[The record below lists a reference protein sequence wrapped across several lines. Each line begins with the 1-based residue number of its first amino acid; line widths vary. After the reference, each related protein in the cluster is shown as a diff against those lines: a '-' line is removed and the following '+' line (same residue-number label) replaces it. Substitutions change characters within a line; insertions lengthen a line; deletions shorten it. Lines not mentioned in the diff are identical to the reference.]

1 MVKRVYKTLIKSY
14 QNSDLIKNKTRSK
27 DRVETSVRRK
37 SRSGSLS
44 KIEGNTKAPRNSPET
59 KMTGTPNFSRIR
71 SKTCT
76 ITRPHT
82 TDCPPKLLNLALNS
96 IQKAMDSKSKISQD
110 QVVAKIPSPK
120 TPSPKAQG
128 KQISEKIPIKVKSK
142 IPLRPKSKN
151 QLQLKV
157 RINPKTEVI
166 NKSPNQVS
174 DSNTEENQVQNRLPS
189 AWKNPPPPPMS
200 LLHPTKSKFRI
211 RSPTPG
217 PSKSKSESET
227 KSQVLRI
234 KSNASQV
241 SAKPESSQNSK
252 VRTRSR
258 SSQIREI
265 RKM

>member
-1 MVKRVYKTLIKSY
+1 MHNLKLKS
-14 QNSDLIKNKTRSK
+14 
-27 DRVETSVRRK
+27 
-37 SRSGSLS
+37 
-44 KIEGNTKAPRNSPET
+44 
-59 KMTGTPNFSRIR
+59 
-71 SKTCT
+71 
-76 ITRPHT
+76 
-82 TDCPPKLLNLALNS
+82 
-96 IQKAMDSKSKISQD
+96 SQF
-110 QVVAKIPSPK
+110 ICS
-120 TPSPKAQG
+120 
-128 KQISEKIPIKVKSK
+128 
-142 IPLRPKSKN
+142 RPKSKN

-166 NKSPNQVS
+166 NKSQNQVS
-174 DSNTEENQVQNRLPS
+174 DNNSEEKNQVQNRLPS
-189 AWKNPPPPPMS
+189 AWKNPPPTPMS
-200 LLHPTKSKFRI
+200 LLPPTKSKFRI

-241 SAKPESSQNSK
+241 SVKPESSQNSK

>member
-1 MVKRVYKTLIKSY
+1 MHNLKLKS
-14 QNSDLIKNKTRSK
+14 SK
-27 DRVETSVRRK
+27 FICS
-37 SRSGSLS
+37 
-44 KIEGNTKAPRNSPET
+44 
-59 KMTGTPNFSRIR
+59 
-71 SKTCT
+71 
-76 ITRPHT
+76 
-82 TDCPPKLLNLALNS
+82 
-96 IQKAMDSKSKISQD
+96 
-110 QVVAKIPSPK
+110 
-120 TPSPKAQG
+120 
-128 KQISEKIPIKVKSK
+128 
-142 IPLRPKSKN
+142 RPKSKN

-166 NKSPNQVS
+166 NKSQNQVS
-174 DSNTEENQVQNRLPS
+174 GINTEENQVQNKPPS
-189 AWKNPPPPPMS
+189 AWKNPPPTPMS
-200 LLHPTKSKFRI
+200 LLPPTKSKFRI

-241 SAKPESSQNSK
+241 IVKPESSQNSK

>member
-1 MVKRVYKTLIKSY
+1 MHNLKLKS
-14 QNSDLIKNKTRSK
+14 SK
-27 DRVETSVRRK
+27 Y
-37 SRSGSLS
+37 
-44 KIEGNTKAPRNSPET
+44 
-59 KMTGTPNFSRIR
+59 
-71 SKTCT
+71 
-76 ITRPHT
+76 
-82 TDCPPKLLNLALNS
+82 
-96 IQKAMDSKSKISQD
+96 IS
-110 QVVAKIPSPK
+110 S
-120 TPSPKAQG
+120 
-128 KQISEKIPIKVKSK
+128 
-142 IPLRPKSKN
+142 RPKSKN

-166 NKSPNQVS
+166 NKSQNKVS
-174 DSNTEENQVQNRLPS
+174 DKDTEENHVQNKPLS
-189 AWKNPPPPPMS
+189 AWKNPPPTPMT
-200 LLHPTKSKFRI
+200 LLPTKSKFRI

-241 SAKPESSQNSK
+241 SVKPESSQNSK

>member
-1 MVKRVYKTLIKSY
+1 MHNLKLKS
-14 QNSDLIKNKTRSK
+14 SK
-27 DRVETSVRRK
+27 FICS
-37 SRSGSLS
+37 
-44 KIEGNTKAPRNSPET
+44 
-59 KMTGTPNFSRIR
+59 
-71 SKTCT
+71 
-76 ITRPHT
+76 
-82 TDCPPKLLNLALNS
+82 
-96 IQKAMDSKSKISQD
+96 
-110 QVVAKIPSPK
+110 
-120 TPSPKAQG
+120 
-128 KQISEKIPIKVKSK
+128 
-142 IPLRPKSKN
+142 RPKSKN

-166 NKSPNQVS
+166 NKSQNQVS
-174 DSNTEENQVQNRLPS
+174 DNNTEENQVQNKPPS
-189 AWKNPPPPPMS
+189 AWKNPPPTPMS
-200 LLHPTKSKFRI
+200 LLPPTKSKFRI

-241 SAKPESSQNSK
+241 IVKPESSQNSK